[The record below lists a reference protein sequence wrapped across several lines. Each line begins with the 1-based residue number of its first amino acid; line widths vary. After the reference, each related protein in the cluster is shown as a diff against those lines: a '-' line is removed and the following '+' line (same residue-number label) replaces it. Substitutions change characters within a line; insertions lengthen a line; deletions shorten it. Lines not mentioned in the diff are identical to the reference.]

1 MHRFIILIVF
11 TLISFFTIKAQI
23 SVSGSV
29 SDAST
34 EDVLIGVTVL
44 EFGSNNGTVT
54 DENGQY
60 TISLRSDTASLK
72 FLYIGYTTQ
81 TIKLNNLVVL
91 NVALKSEELLDEA
104 IVIGYGEQSKTKIT
118 SAVST
123 IDAKTLKK
131 LPVPTVSNGL
141 EGLASGLFVRQ
152 GSGEPGFSGSSFE
165 IRNFG
170 NALVIVDGSPGNID
184 DLDPNEIENIS
195 ILKDAAAAAVYGVQG
210 GNGVILI
217 TTRKG
222 SIGKPEL
229 NYSNQFTQTSFT
241 QYPDFLNSVDYANV
255 LNEGLVNDGKSPF
268 YTSEEIEAFR
278 SGSDPINYP
287 NENWKELMFKK
298 YGFQQRHNLNISGG
312 NQKIKY
318 FASAGFLNQGSNY
331 TEDVLN
337 YNQYNLRTNL
347 NAYVNDYLTLQLN
360 LAGRRR
366 LNEAPGYSAYDIFRE
381 LSRALPNNL
390 AYYPCFS

>member
-1 MHRFIILIVF
+1 M
-11 TLISFFTIKAQI
+11 
-23 SVSGSV
+23 
-29 SDAST
+29 
-34 EDVLIGVTVL
+34 
-44 EFGSNNGTVT
+44 
-54 DENGQY
+54 
-60 TISLRSDTASLK
+60 
-72 FLYIGYTTQ
+72 
-81 TIKLNNLVVL
+81 
-91 NVALKSEELLDEA
+91 
-104 IVIGYGEQSKTKIT
+104 
-118 SAVST
+118 
-123 IDAKTLKK
+123 
-131 LPVPTVSNGL
+131 
-141 EGLASGLFVRQ
+141 
-152 GSGEPGFSGSSFE
+152 
-165 IRNFG
+165 
-170 NALVIVDGSPGNID
+170 
-184 DLDPNEIENIS
+184 
-195 ILKDAAAAAVYGVQG
+195 
-210 GNGVILI
+210 
-217 TTRKG
+217 
-222 SIGKPEL
+222 
-229 NYSNQFTQTSFT
+229 
-241 QYPDFLNSVDYANV
+241 

-390 AYYPCFS
+390 AYYPDGTPARPSFSPNHILEGLRDFNAGYFRSRNNNIDAKLSLEWDAAQVGIDGLKFKSYASLVNNVYYNKTWGKSYEPSGLATYSS